1 MEKLNFL
8 CGKWKMKR
16 LAPCNLTN
24 MSPRRGEGGGGAAK
38 QLLLVYMATPRTR
51 AIGRKIV
58 GKKMS

>member
-24 MSPRRGEGGGGAAK
+24 MSPRRGEGGGGGSKAI
-38 QLLLVYMATPRTR
+38 TPSVHGHTEN
-51 AIGRKIV
+51 
-58 GKKMS
+58 